1 MSTKKRNR
9 FSRSSGAISVGQLRC
24 IPESRQRSLHVMPNS
39 SAQENPFFIWENTT
53 FRLTKHCLL
62 LAEGLWS
69 CGSAPCLL
77 TWKAL
82 KQTTPS
88 LYSANSVL
96 QQARDNY
103 ASWKVTNPAQIT
115 KKKTKACEFSSEN
128 QQHVPRSLLQAW
140 EMTEGTP
147 ALAAKAT
154 RLLWD
159 SRTPCL
165 LLFSLLLL
173 YLPPSQSRTP
183 RLFTLGTIYILQ
195 SPAVPKIFYCFRT
208 TWWD

>member
-1 MSTKKRNR
+1 MIATYMWSCTDNFLRKCDKKLMQSTSLCRYAGRISIYAKLGNWYAHILHSTVFSWLQKGQSKQVGTLVSSFLITLLRDFFLPIVGRFFLRLCMSTKKRNR

-103 ASWKVTNPAQIT
+103 ARDRKSV
-115 KKKTKACEFSSEN
+115 
-128 QQHVPRSLLQAW
+128 V
-140 EMTEGTP
+140 
-147 ALAAKAT
+147 
-154 RLLWD
+154 
-159 SRTPCL
+159 
-165 LLFSLLLL
+165 
-173 YLPPSQSRTP
+173 
-183 RLFTLGTIYILQ
+183 
-195 SPAVPKIFYCFRT
+195 
-208 TWWD
+208 